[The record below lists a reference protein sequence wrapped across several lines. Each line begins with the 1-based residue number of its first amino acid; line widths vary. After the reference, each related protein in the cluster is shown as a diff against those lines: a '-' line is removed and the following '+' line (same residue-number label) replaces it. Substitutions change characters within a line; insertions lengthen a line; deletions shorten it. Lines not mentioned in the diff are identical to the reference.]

1 MLKIRTFILALTLT
15 PLLAINWQQPSQ
27 SQTSPSL
34 GTAGGMSGG
43 GNIGPINTSPSVGTG
58 GSISGG
64 GTTGSNGNTDSNPD
78 DNTSPSVGTGGG
90 MSGGGTTG
98 SNGNTDSN
106 PDDNTSPSVG
116 TGGSMSGGG
125 TTGSGNTSPS
135 VGNAGGQSGS
145 PVTIVRTSRGNS
157 LRITAERQ
165 DKLNRVAINIF
176 TKENS
181 KVLVAFRQ
189 PEAIR
194 RGESNRFTEI
204 LRQAGVS
211 PALAGRFVFIL
222 IKITTPASSPTTQ
235 SSSSVQLPKKYLV
248 ASTKALKFS
257 PVIAQSD
264 NNILPSVEVDI
275 NDLHNAINT
284 YNQIIQESSPVTL
297 QQLSENQDFV
307 EIGKVLKELRAA
319 VN

>member
-1 MLKIRTFILALTLT
+1 
-15 PLLAINWQQPSQ
+15 
-27 SQTSPSL
+27 
-34 GTAGGMSGG
+34 MSGG

-78 DNTSPSVGTGGG
+78 DNTSPSVGTGGS

-98 SNGNTDSN
+98 SN
-106 PDDNTSPSVG
+106 
-116 TGGSMSGGG
+116 
-125 TTGSGNTSPS
+125 GNTSPS

-176 TKENS
+176 TKEDS
-181 KVLVAFRQ
+181 KVFVAFRQ

-204 LRQAGVS
+204 LKQAGVS
-211 PALAGRFVFIL
+211 PALAGRFVFTL
-222 IKITTPASSPTTQ
+222 IKIIPAPRPTTQ
-235 SSSSVQLPKKYLV
+235 RSGSVQLPKKYLV

-257 PVIAQSD
+257 PIIAQSD

>member
-64 GTTGSNGNTDSNPD
+64 GTTGSNGY
-78 DNTSPSVGTGGG
+78 
-90 MSGGGTTG
+90 
-98 SNGNTDSN
+98 TDSN

-165 DKLNRVAINIF
+165 DNLNRAAINIF
-176 TKENS
+176 TKEDS
-181 KVLVAFRQ
+181 KVFVAFRQ

-204 LRQAGVS
+204 LKQAGVS
-211 PALAGRFVFIL
+211 PALAGRFVFTL
-222 IKITTPASSPTTQ
+222 IKIIPAPRPTTQ
-235 SSSSVQLPKKYLV
+235 SSGSVQLPKKYLV

-257 PVIAQSD
+257 PIIAQTAD
-264 NNILPSVEVDI
+264 ATLASVEVDI

>member
-58 GSISGG
+58 GGISGG
-64 GTTGSNGNTDSNPD
+64 GTTGSNGNTN
-78 DNTSPSVGTGGG
+78 
-90 MSGGGTTG
+90 
-98 SNGNTDSN
+98 SN

-211 PALAGRFVFIL
+211 PALAGRFIFTL

-257 PVIAQSD
+257 PIIAQSAD
-264 NNILPSVEVDI
+264 ATLASVDVDI
-275 NDLHNAINT
+275 NDLHNAIT
-284 YNQIIQESSPVTL
+284 IYNQIIQESSPVTL
-297 QQLSENQDFV
+297 QQLSQNQDFV

>member
-27 SQTSPSL
+27 SQTWPSL

-58 GSISGG
+58 GGI
-64 GTTGSNGNTDSNPD
+64 
-78 DNTSPSVGTGGG
+78 
-90 MSGGGTTG
+90 SGGGTTG

-176 TKENS
+176 TKEDS
-181 KVLVAFRQ
+181 KVFVAFRQ

-204 LRQAGVS
+204 LKQAGVS
-211 PALAGRFVFIL
+211 PALAGRFIFTL
-222 IKITTPASSPTTQ
+222 IKIIPAPRPTTQ
-235 SSSSVQLPKKYLV
+235 SSGSVQLPKKYLV

-257 PVIAQSD
+257 PIIAQSD

>member
-58 GSISGG
+58 GGMSGGGTTGSSGNTNSHPDDNTSPSVGTGGSMSGG
-64 GTTGSNGNTDSNPD
+64 GTTGSNGNTNSHPD

-98 SNGNTDSN
+98 SN
-106 PDDNTSPSVG
+106 
-116 TGGSMSGGG
+116 
-125 TTGSGNTSPS
+125 GNTSPS

-194 RGESNRFTEI
+194 RGESNRFTQI
-204 LRQAGVS
+204 LSQAGVS
-211 PALAGRFVFIL
+211 PALANRFIFTLIRV
-222 IKITTPASSPTTQ
+222 IKIGASTSTTQ
-235 SSSSVQLPKKYLV
+235 SSLELPKRYLV

-257 PVIAQSD
+257 PIITQVSD
-264 NNILPSVEVDI
+264 NTLPSVEVDI
-275 NDLHNAINT
+275 NDLNDAINA
-284 YNQIIQESSPVTL
+284 YNQIIDESSPVTL
-297 QQLSENQDFV
+297 QALSQNQDFL
-307 EIGKVLKELRAA
+307 ETGNALKELRAA
-319 VN
+319 IN

>member
-58 GSISGG
+58 GSI
-64 GTTGSNGNTDSNPD
+64 
-78 DNTSPSVGTGGG
+78 
-90 MSGGGTTG
+90 SGGGTTG

-211 PALAGRFVFIL
+211 PALAGRFIFTL
-222 IKITTPASSPTTQ
+222 IKIIPAPRPTTQ
-235 SSSSVQLPKKYLV
+235 SSGSVQLPKKYLV

>member
-78 DNTSPSVGTGGG
+78 DNTSPSVGTGGS

-98 SNGNTDSN
+98 SN
-106 PDDNTSPSVG
+106 
-116 TGGSMSGGG
+116 
-125 TTGSGNTSPS
+125 GNTSPS

-176 TKENS
+176 TKEDS
-181 KVLVAFRQ
+181 KVFVAFRQ

-204 LRQAGVS
+204 LKQAGVS
-211 PALAGRFVFIL
+211 PALAGRFVFTL
-222 IKITTPASSPTTQ
+222 IKIIPAPRPTTQ
-235 SSSSVQLPKKYLV
+235 SSGSVQLPKKYLV

-257 PVIAQSD
+257 PIIAQSD

>member
-58 GSISGG
+58 GGMSGG

-211 PALAGRFVFIL
+211 PALAGRFIFTL
-222 IKITTPASSPTTQ
+222 IKIIPAPRPTTQ
-235 SSSSVQLPKKYLV
+235 SSGSVQLPKKYLV

>member
-43 GNIGPINTSPSVGTG
+43 GNIGPI
-58 GSISGG
+58 
-64 GTTGSNGNTDSNPD
+64 
-78 DNTSPSVGTGGG
+78 NTSPSVGTGGG

-204 LRQAGVS
+204 LKQAGVS
-211 PALAGRFVFIL
+211 PALAGRFIFTL
-222 IKITTPASSPTTQ
+222 IKIIPAPRPTTQ
-235 SSSSVQLPKKYLV
+235 SSGSVQLPKKYLV

>member
-181 KVLVAFRQ
+181 KVIVAFRQ

-211 PALAGRFVFIL
+211 PALARRFIFTL
-222 IKITTPASSPTTQ
+222 IRIIPAPRPTTQ

>member
-222 IKITTPASSPTTQ
+222 IKIIPAPRPTTQ

>member
-165 DKLNRVAINIF
+165 DKLNRVAISIF

-181 KVLVAFRQ
+181 KVIVAFRQ

-222 IKITTPASSPTTQ
+222 IKIIPAPRPTTQ

>member
-1 MLKIRTFILALTLT
+1 
-15 PLLAINWQQPSQ
+15 
-27 SQTSPSL
+27 
-34 GTAGGMSGG
+34 
-43 GNIGPINTSPSVGTG
+43 
-58 GSISGG
+58 
-64 GTTGSNGNTDSNPD
+64 
-78 DNTSPSVGTGGG
+78 

-211 PALAGRFVFIL
+211 PALAGRFIFTL
-222 IKITTPASSPTTQ
+222 IKIIPAPRPTTQ
-235 SSSSVQLPKKYLV
+235 SSGSVQLPKKYLV

>member
-58 GSISGG
+58 GSI
-64 GTTGSNGNTDSNPD
+64 
-78 DNTSPSVGTGGG
+78 
-90 MSGGGTTG
+90 SGGGTTG

>member
-27 SQTSPSL
+27 SQTWPSL

-58 GSISGG
+58 GGI
-64 GTTGSNGNTDSNPD
+64 
-78 DNTSPSVGTGGG
+78 
-90 MSGGGTTG
+90 SGGGTTG

-176 TKENS
+176 TKEDS
-181 KVLVAFRQ
+181 KVFVAFRQ

-204 LRQAGVS
+204 LKQAGVS
-211 PALAGRFVFIL
+211 PALAGRFVFTL
-222 IKITTPASSPTTQ
+222 IKIIPAPRPTTQ
-235 SSSSVQLPKKYLV
+235 SSGSVQLPKKYLV

-257 PVIAQSD
+257 PIIAKTAD
-264 NNILPSVEVDI
+264 ATLASVEVDI